1 MVINNYLLYCKFCWV
16 GIFVH
21 IHHGTGV
28 SICFMCDFAF
38 NYMKFYQQTD
48 LRKWTNSSNIC
59 LESWFCVLHHLIGSL
74 NYYEH
79 LLILLSAKYIIS
91 QVQDSNSQSYK
102 EDLGPICVIIM
113 QILVINHWS
122 RCYELISKVSLTSE
136 ANILLIRFLS
146 DLCAIKGKL
155 RLERKKNIPQ

>member
-1 MVINNYLLYCKFCWV
+1 MAL
-16 GIFVH
+16 
-21 IHHGTGV
+21 V
-28 SICFMCDFAF
+28 SAYVSCVTLPLITWSFTNRQICARGQIPVTYVWNLD
-38 NYMKFYQQTD
+38 
-48 LRKWTNSSNIC
+48 
-59 LESWFCVLHHLIGSL
+59 FCVLHHLIGSL

-79 LLILLSAKYIIS
+79 LLIPLSAKYIIS

-102 EDLGPICVIIM
+102 EDLGSICVIIM
-113 QILVINHWS
+113 QIWVINHWS